1 MKKLSELKDTDKVI
15 VNNEIIMTKSEL
27 IDEIVLGMLGGLSMF
42 NRIDSI
48 KTIYSAKE
56 TYRARLDAR
65 DMLEQAIEN
74 EADNM
79 YEDWEDYI
87 WADIERGDIKDIQLI
102 LDDIMSRS
110 TQYNI
115 AYEADEELELD
126 LQNCEIKREGQ

>member
-102 LDDIMSRS
+102 LDDIMSRN
-110 TQYNI
+110 TQCNI

-126 LQNCEIKREGQ
+126 LQNCEIKREGL

>member
-27 IDEIVLGMLGGLSMF
+27 IDEIVLGMSGGLSMF

-56 TYRARLDAR
+56 TYRARLDAG
-65 DMLEQAIEN
+65 DMLKQAIEN

-102 LDDIMSRS
+102 LDDIMSRDP
-110 TQYNI
+110 QGNI

-126 LQNCEIKREGQ
+126 LQNCEIKREG

>member
-27 IDEIVLGMLGGLSMF
+27 IDEIVLGMSGGLSMF

-56 TYRARLDAR
+56 TYRARLDAG

-102 LDDIMSRS
+102 LDDIMSRN
-110 TQYNI
+110 TQCNI

-126 LQNCEIKREGQ
+126 LQNCEIKREGD

>member
-56 TYRARLDAR
+56 TYRARLDAG

-102 LDDIMSRS
+102 LDDIMSRN
-110 TQYNI
+110 TQCNI

-126 LQNCEIKREGQ
+126 LQNCEIKREG

>member
-56 TYRARLDAR
+56 THRARLDAG

-102 LDDIMSRS
+102 LDDIMSRDP
-110 TQYNI
+110 QGNI
-115 AYEADEELELD
+115 TYEADEELELD
-126 LQNCEIKREGQ
+126 LQNCEIKREG

>member
-27 IDEIVLGMLGGLSMF
+27 IDEIVLGMSGGLSMF

-56 TYRARLDAR
+56 TYRARLDAG

-87 WADIERGDIKDIQLI
+87 WADIERGDITDIQLI
-102 LDDIMSRS
+102 LDDIMSRN
-110 TQYNI
+110 TQCNI

-126 LQNCEIKREGQ
+126 LQNCEIKREGD